1 MSRGFI
7 LTTDSVIA
15 VILSVFIA
23 VSVLTISSHFV
34 YPRDDPH
41 ALREAGR
48 DLLASLEASG
58 ELEEAA
64 ISGNNE
70 ALLRALNSLPPTYC
84 ASIQIFE
91 NTAPVMQVN
100 RTGCTCENELVIYQR
115 TFLAISDGSQR
126 EMFARFG
133 GCFT

>member
-1 MSRGFI
+1 MNRGFI
-7 LTTDSVIA
+7 LTTDSILA
-15 VILSVFIA
+15 VLVSIFIA
-23 VSVLTISSHFV
+23 VSVLAISSHFV
-34 YPRDDPH
+34 YPRNDPQ
-41 ALREAGR
+41 ALRETGR

-84 ASIQIFE
+84 ASIQIYE
-91 NTAPVMQVN
+91 DEAPIMQVN
-100 RTGCTCENELVIYQR
+100 RTGCTCENELVVYQR
-115 TFLAISDGSQR
+115 TFLAMNNGSQR
-126 EMFARFG
+126 EMLARFG